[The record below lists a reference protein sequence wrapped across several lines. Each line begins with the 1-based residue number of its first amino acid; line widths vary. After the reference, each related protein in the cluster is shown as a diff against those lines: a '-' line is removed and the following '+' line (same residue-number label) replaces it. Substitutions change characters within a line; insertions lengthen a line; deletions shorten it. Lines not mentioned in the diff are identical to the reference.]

1 MVGILRPKP
10 RMVYLT
16 HVANLARCTL
26 ETMTILLHTL
36 RFRRLSKSQFYG
48 TLKYPI
54 FGMLQYILR
63 YIFSFSEDFFQI
75 DGIPVA
81 CL

>member
-48 TLKYPI
+48 T
-54 FGMLQYILR
+54 
-63 YIFSFSEDFFQI
+63 
-75 DGIPVA
+75 
-81 CL
+81 